1 MFMVNKLGNIK
12 SKGLPSLHLERASLG
27 LDMYSLL
34 VSSLQTLS
42 LVPVL
47 S

>member
-1 MFMVNKLGNIK
+1 MFMVNKLGNIQ
-12 SKGLPSLHLERASLG
+12 SKGLPSQHLERASLG
-27 LDMYSLL
+27 LDMYILL
-34 VSSLQTLS
+34 ASSLQTLS